1 MRTFPDQVYAFT
13 FHATGCPNSSP
24 ASGLVG
30 WWATL
35 SKENVFND
43 MHSYCELTRTGSA
56 TEYQKTTCCGN
67 IDCTVNNCAKQVEW
81 VLGI

>member
-1 MRTFPDQVYAFT
+1 MRTFPDQVYVFT

-43 MHSYCELTRTGSA
+43 MHTYCELTRTGNA
-56 TEYQKTTCCGN
+56 TEEQRTQCCGN
-67 IDCTVNNCAKQVEW
+67 NDCYVNNCAKQAEW
-81 VLGI
+81 VLGT

>member
-1 MRTFPDQVYAFT
+1 MRTFPDQVYVFT

-24 ASGLVG
+24 SLG

-43 MHSYCELTRTGSA
+43 MYTYCELTRTGNA
-56 TEYQKTTCCGN
+56 TEEQKTQCCGN
-67 IDCTVNNCAKQVEW
+67 NDCSVNSCAKQAEW
-81 VLGI
+81 VLGT